1 MILDV
6 RTAFVTKEGFSY
18 VPQNYDRAFHG
29 PVSARAALAGSLNI
43 PAVIALDHVG
53 VSNLIRLAGRMGLTT
68 LSDADRFGLALT
80 LGGGEVRL
88 VDLTSAFGAFATGGN
103 YQLPITI
110 LKITGPQGNIIHQWQ
125 PHPAEQILDERV
137 AYLITDILS

>member
-29 PVSARAALAGSLNI
+29 PVSARAALAGSLNV
-43 PAVIALDHVG
+43 PAVITLDPVG
-53 VSNLIRLAGRMGLTT
+53 LSTLVGLAGRMRLTT

-88 VDLTSAFGAFATGGN
+88 LNLTATYAVFAKKDSTPN
-103 YQLPITI
+103 
-110 LKITGPQGNIIHQWQ
+110 
-125 PHPAEQILDERV
+125 R
-137 AYLITDILS
+137 